1 MVCVE
6 GAVVCGGVLWCVSGG
21 GAVCGGCCGVV
32 CGGVLWCVEGAM
44 VWATVVCG
52 GCCSMCGVHM

>member
-1 MVCVE
+1 MEGAVVCVE
-6 GAVVCGGVLWCVSGG
+6 GAM
-21 GAVCGGCCGVV
+21 
-32 CGGVLWCVEGAM
+32 EGAM